1 MKVIIIDDEESARM
15 TLRSI
20 LEGFFKDVV
29 VVAEAETPAI
39 AVRMIDEHHP
49 DVIFLDIQMGSESGF
64 DVLESISHTNFQII
78 IVSAHK
84 QHAYDSFRFKA
95 ADYLLKPVRISDL
108 RIALDKVRENLK
120 ATVEDTEQAL
130 LRPISQDQFRLQLI
144 IPEMLGF
151 SIVKLS
157 DIIRVEGAGN
167 YTNFYV
173 LGGRCVTAS
182 KTMREFE
189 DLLIPHGF
197 VRIHKSHI
205 INVYQLISYVRGRG
219 GDVIMS
225 DGVTIP
231 VSRDRRDPLLEM
243 FIK

>member
-1 MKVIIIDDEESARM
+1 M
-15 TLRSI
+15 
-20 LEGFFKDVV
+20 
-29 VVAEAETPAI
+29 AEAETPAQ
-39 AVRMIDEHHP
+39 AVKLIEELNP
-49 DVIFLDIQMGSESGF
+49 DLIFLDIQMGSESGF
-64 DVLESISHTNFQII
+64 DVLESISHPTFQII

-108 RIALDKVRENLK
+108 RVALDKVRENLK
-120 ATVEDTEQAL
+120 PSVEEQEEAL

-144 IPEMLGF
+144 IPEMMGF
-151 SIVKLS
+151 SIVKLC

-167 YTNFYV
+167 YTNFYIV
-173 LGGRCVTAS
+173 GGRCVTAS
-182 KTMREFE
+182 KTLREFE

-197 VRIHKSHI
+197 VRIHKSHV
-205 INVYQLISYVRGRG
+205 INVYQLISYIRGRG
-219 GDVIMS
+219 GEVIMA

-231 VSRDRRDPLLEM
+231 VSRDRKEPLLEL